1 MAEGDEFE
9 EGGGIIMQTGVR
21 GGDKGLLLQ
30 GAALRRPSWGQH
42 LLPVVQEDH
51 RAQPG
56 EAAAGEAPG
65 GLSSVSSPPGNK
77 IWVLSLCQGD
87 LGAVEGPHVPT
98 VCAHPA

>member
-1 MAEGDEFE
+1 MNLKR
-9 EGGGIIMQTGVR
+9 GGNNNANGCV

-30 GAALRRPSWGQH
+30 GAVLRRPSWGQH

-51 RAQPG
+51 GAQPG

-65 GLSSVSSPPGNK
+65 GLSSVSSPPGSK